1 MSESHDHHHSPNIAK
16 PTFKAFLSKFPEIN
30 APAVLGEET
39 HMEFSRRNPPLPDAM
54 IQTFILPLEGIGD
67 EFTEY
72 IACFQIKGIKG
83 FKAIVYWK
91 AELME
96 YRYTLATFTEKGE
109 FIDKYVIAG
118 TFSTQN
124 NLIQSVCTIDEEYGI
139 TIMSG
144 QSNAESGE
152 FDSSASK
159 AIEVEILPDGSIG

>member
-1 MSESHDHHHSPNIAK
+1 MSETHHHHHAPKIAK
-16 PTFKAFLSKFPEIN
+16 PTFDQFLSKFPEIE

-39 HMEFSRRNPPLPDAM
+39 HMEFSRRNPPLPAAM
-54 IQTFILPLEGIGD
+54 IEEYLYPLEGPND

-72 IACFQIKGIKG
+72 ISCFQLTGTEG

-96 YRYTLATFTEKGE
+96 YRYTLATFTQKGK

-118 TFSTQN
+118 TFSTKN
-124 NLIQSVCTIDEEYGI
+124 NLLQSVCEINEEYGI

-144 QSNAESGE
+144 QSDVESGE
-152 FDSSASK
+152 FDSTASK
-159 AIEVEILPDGSIG
+159 AIEVEILPDGRIS